1 MNSLEYLV
9 LVWFGKDLNGN
20 GSYRCQK
27 SDWNPHSREHGLWQ
41 VQEDHGVGPKDWRFI
56 GSWFQRTFNSF
67 YRVRRN
73 AEWQSVYYDLFEEV
87 KDSRPTFEYIIR
99 ALFKATGNIEASFYS
114 KMLATIN
121 TDMPIWDRY
130 VVQNLCLELKGKTK
144 EAQLD
149 CAIELYDRMTDWYR
163 NFLITGKMLFVVTP
177 IVPFVGIL
185 FIFF

>member
-1 MNSLEYLV
+1 MGFDKYKKIMEWVRKTDVS
-9 LVWFGKDLNGN
+9 
-20 GSYRCQK
+20 
-27 SDWNPHSREHGLWQ
+27 SDH
-41 VQEDHGVGPKDWRFI
+41 D
-56 GSWFQRTFNSF
+56 FQRTFNSF

-163 NFLITGKMLFVVTP
+163 NFLITENGRECIAEFDKTLPGYTWMSDVKK
-177 IVPFVGIL
+177 ID
-185 FIFF
+185 FFLWSIRE